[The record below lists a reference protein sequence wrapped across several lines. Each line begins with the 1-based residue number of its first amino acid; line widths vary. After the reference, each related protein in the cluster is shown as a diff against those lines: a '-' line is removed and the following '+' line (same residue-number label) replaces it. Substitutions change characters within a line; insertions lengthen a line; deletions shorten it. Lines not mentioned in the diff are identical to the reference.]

1 MVWRLSYFD
10 SNVTEAYR
18 RNQALLLNKD
28 GSTKYWLSSLDLY
41 KF

>member
-10 SNVTEAYR
+10 SNVTEAYKS
-18 RNQALLLNKD
+18 QALLLNKD